1 VIAETGSAQKTDV
14 IIVAEDSAPN
24 RMVLTLLL
32 QRIGFEVVECD
43 DGEGAWKALEETRL
57 AGRPVVAVF
66 SDLMMPKMDG
76 LQLLRRVRND
86 EIFKSLPFV
95 LITAVSD
102 KDYIHEAQRLQVDGY
117 LLKPITYPRIDAK
130 LRQLFPHREF
140 PSLAS

>member
-1 VIAETGSAQKTDV
+1 MTEPATPSKEI

-32 QRIGFEVVECD
+32 RRMGFDVVECD
-43 DGEGAWKALEETRL
+43 DGEGAWKALEEARL
-57 AGRPVVAVF
+57 AKHPVVAVF
-66 SDLMMPKMDG
+66 SDLMMPKVDG

-86 EIFKSLPFV
+86 EIFHALPFV

-102 KDYIHEAQRLQVDGY
+102 KDYIHEAQSLQVDGY